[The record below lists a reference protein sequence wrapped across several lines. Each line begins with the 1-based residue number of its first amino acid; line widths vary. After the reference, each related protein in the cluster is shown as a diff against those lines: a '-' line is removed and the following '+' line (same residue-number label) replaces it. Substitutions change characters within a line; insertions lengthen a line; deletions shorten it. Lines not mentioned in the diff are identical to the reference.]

1 MPKGKLHE
9 GQHRAT
15 LEVKEGGFAL
25 GSLVA
30 THAGQV
36 EEQFT
41 LEGKVGEG
49 GFGAVRKARC
59 KDTGA
64 WRAVKSIA
72 RSAVP
77 DMELLREEINIMRL
91 VDHPHIVRLS
101 ETFEDS
107 CWVYL
112 VMELCE
118 GGELFQQIS
127 QAQVF
132 SEPVTAAYTRQML
145 LAVNYLH
152 QNRIMHRDLKP
163 ENFLFGAKLDQ
174 VSMEKATLK
183 LIDFGFSK
191 RLSFNEHCET
201 LCGTLLYIAPEVLE
215 ERYAFKA
222 DVWSLGVMLYLMLSG
237 RLPWGNLRNDDLLM
251 KAVKEGNILTD
262 GGAWRSIS
270 DDAKN
275 LVHHLL
281 TKDPEVRP
289 QAVQALEHKWLAEAP
304 KQRVRTSL
312 TAGDVGQLKAFG
324 QMNNLKKAATDV
336 LVTQLPES
344 EIQELKALFMD
355 MDTNKDGTVSLAE
368 LKKALGMSGVQLPD
382 NIAELMTEC
391 DLDGSGVL
399 DYTEFLGAVMDR
411 KQYHQ
416 KDILWAAFKR
426 FDCDNSGFIDRKE
439 LHKVLNEEVRESMG
453 LGGKI
458 SNVDKI
464 LAEVDK
470 DNNGQID
477 FEEFFEMMV
486 SVGQDKS
493 VTKQVSSKS
502 AALRKRMLKTGR
514 TLMVVASIAGEN

>member
-1 MPKGKLHE
+1 
-9 GQHRAT
+9 
-15 LEVKEGGFAL
+15 
-25 GSLVA
+25 
-30 THAGQV
+30 
-36 EEQFT
+36 
-41 LEGKVGEG
+41 
-49 GFGAVRKARC
+49 
-59 KDTGA
+59 
-64 WRAVKSIA
+64 
-72 RSAVP
+72 
-77 DMELLREEINIMRL
+77 
-91 VDHPHIVRLS
+91 
-101 ETFEDS
+101 
-107 CWVYL
+107 
-112 VMELCE
+112 
-118 GGELFQQIS
+118 
-127 QAQVF
+127 
-132 SEPVTAAYTRQML
+132 
-145 LAVNYLH
+145 
-152 QNRIMHRDLKP
+152 
-163 ENFLFGAKLDQ
+163 
-174 VSMEKATLK
+174 
-183 LIDFGFSK
+183 
-191 RLSFNEHCET
+191 
-201 LCGTLLYIAPEVLE
+201 
-215 ERYAFKA
+215 
-222 DVWSLGVMLYLMLSG
+222 
-237 RLPWGNLRNDDLLM
+237 
-251 KAVKEGNILTD
+251 
-262 GGAWRSIS
+262 
-270 DDAKN
+270 
-275 LVHHLL
+275 
-281 TKDPEVRP
+281 
-289 QAVQALEHKWLAEAP
+289 
-304 KQRVRTSL
+304 
-312 TAGDVGQLKAFG
+312 
-324 QMNNLKKAATDV
+324 MNNLKKAATDV

-486 SVGQDKS
+486 SVGQDKG